1 MRRLRTLS
9 TRRLLA
15 ALLALGAL
23 VAGGGI
29 AQAALSG
36 SADAPPPKPLD
47 RAVRDALAAA
57 PRVAGVS
64 ARVEFANGL
73 LPGGSLPRGA
83 ATPLATGASGRV
95 WIAADGR
102 ARLELQSSAGDT
114 QIAVDDDGYRIYDA
128 GAQTVYT
135 LPAPQR
141 HAERP
146 AEGPSQAAVDRGLS
160 RLTEAWTLSQPRPGT
175 TAGRPSYTV
184 RIAPKDDGGLL
195 GAGELA
201 WDAAHGVPLRAAVY
215 AQGSA
220 DPVLELEAT
229 EVRYGAV
236 SAADLA
242 VKAPAGTRTVEI
254 DPPVG
259 RGAGAKA
266 APVRGRDAV
275 AAAVPFALAAP
286 ARLGGLERTG
296 VRLTRSGGEAG
307 ALVTYGERHGR
318 DRRARAARRHGRRR
332 ARRAREPAP
341 AGSTSTAPPGPSWPR
356 RSGRADVRARRRPV
370 HDRGAGPARRGGER
384 GAGARMS
391 APPIEARGLVKR
403 YGELTA
409 VDGIDLTVEA
419 GDVYGYLGP
428 NGAGKT
434 TSLRMLL
441 GLIRPDDGA
450 ARLFGRDPQE
460 EGARALDG
468 VAGFVEAPRFYPYL
482 SGRRNLELVAALDG
496 GDATARIDDAL
507 DTVDLADRAG
517 DKAGGYSH
525 GMRQRLGIAGALLR
539 DPRLLLLDEPTT
551 GLDPAGMRDM
561 RRLIRR
567 LAGHGITVLLS
578 SHVMGEVEELCDR
591 VAIVRGGRMVYEG
604 ALADLIRQ
612 TGGRYALR
620 TTDDA
625 ARGRRSR
632 GASTGSTASRTAT
645 TAGSSSPGARRR
657 RRGCR
662 SPSPP
667 RASAS
672 RRSSRSGRRSRS
684 CSSA

>member
-275 AAAVPFALAAP
+275 AAARALR
-286 ARLGGLERTG
+286 ARR
-296 VRLTRSGGEAG
+296 AG
-307 ALVTYGERHGR
+307 AA
-318 DRRARAARRHGRRR
+318 RRARADRRAAHPQRRRGRCARHLRQRHGRHRRVRAARGHGRRR
-332 ARRAREPAP
+332 ARRAREPA
-341 AGSTSTAPPGPSWPR
+341 APDQRRRRHRRPSWPR
-356 RSGRADVRARRRPV
+356 RSGP
-370 HDRGAGPARRGGER
+370 
-384 GAGARMS
+384 
-391 APPIEARGLVKR
+391 
-403 YGELTA
+403 
-409 VDGIDLTVEA
+409 
-419 GDVYGYLGP
+419 
-428 NGAGKT
+428 
-434 TSLRMLL
+434 
-441 GLIRPDDGA
+441 
-450 ARLFGRDPQE
+450 
-460 EGARALDG
+460 
-468 VAGFVEAPRFYPYL
+468 
-482 SGRRNLELVAALDG
+482 
-496 GDATARIDDAL
+496 
-507 DTVDLADRAG
+507 
-517 DKAGGYSH
+517 
-525 GMRQRLGIAGALLR
+525 
-539 DPRLLLLDEPTT
+539 
-551 GLDPAGMRDM
+551 
-561 RRLIRR
+561 
-567 LAGHGITVLLS
+567 
-578 SHVMGEVEELCDR
+578 C
-591 VAIVRGGRMVYEG
+591 
-604 ALADLIRQ
+604 
-612 TGGRYALR
+612 
-620 TTDDA
+620 
-625 ARGRRSR
+625 
-632 GASTGSTASRTAT
+632 
-645 TAGSSSPGARRR
+645 
-657 RRGCR
+657 
-662 SPSPP
+662 
-667 RASAS
+667 
-672 RRSSRSGRRSRS
+672 
-684 CSSA
+684 